1 MSRCHP
7 LRSRDDE
14 YDDED
19 GLNSRGL
26 CAKMALTG
34 ETMDDQN
41 WKDDLKACFDDLRVI
56 ATCRAE
62 ALERF
67 VEFCDY
73 VVEPAFEAL
82 EGEFLR
88 FQVKSK
94 YRTVPGASTHL
105 GVRFPRSR
113 VDQFHYILW
122 MPKNSVELK
131 LKITIQ
137 GRRSP
142 AGPLEEKTMP
152 FIVKST
158 AKEILKIEID
168 ALAQDV
174 IARYRKFLFEG
185 VLGSD

>member
-1 MSRCHP
+1 
-7 LRSRDDE
+7 
-14 YDDED
+14 
-19 GLNSRGL
+19 
-26 CAKMALTG
+26 MADAV
-34 ETMDDQN
+34 EAMDDGN
-41 WKDDLKACFDDLRVI
+41 WKDDLKAVFDDLRVI
-56 ATCRAE
+56 EKCRAE

-73 VVEPAFEAL
+73 VAEPAFEAL
-82 EGEFLR
+82 EGEFLQFR
-88 FQVKSK
+88 VKSK
-94 YRTVPGASTHL
+94 YRTVRGVSIHL
-105 GVRFPRSR
+105 QVRFPASR
-113 VDQFHYILW
+113 VDQFHYVLW
-122 MPKNSVELK
+122 MPRNSVELK
-131 LKITIQ
+131 LKLTIR

-168 ALAQDV
+168 SLAQDV